1 MYYPYFPRQ
10 IKKDPEQPSGFFLI
24 FQESINAPYSAL
36 LSFVN
41 AIALIFVIEVIFSF
55 NKQIKKL

>member
-1 MYYPYFPRQ
+1 MPK
-10 IKKDPEQPSGFFLI
+10 IDSKKVHKD
-24 FQESINAPYSAL
+24 SITAPYSAL

>member
-1 MYYPYFPRQ
+1 MHYPYFPHQ

-24 FQESINAPYSAL
+24 FQESINDPYSAL